1 MSCFSIRFPPAK
13 KAWKSFT
20 SKLQTRLHKLHK
32 SKAFKKPKNNG
43 KNLQKAASKTTR
55 PSLFLGQRLQLKSSR
70 RRHALPFGYQRYYL
84 SVNKAAAPVYIDK
97 LFKDAP
103 VSGVVEYIHQQPLK
117 KNKKKLIDE
126 AAEAGT
132 SNEGEKQGDDKL
144 ESVGLLS
151 PMLYGIDARA
161 EEFIASFRAE
171 MERQEI
177 IAPDLCSH
185 LSISLFMSCFS
196 IRFPPAKKAWKSFT
210 SKLQTRLHKL
220 HKSKAFKKPKN
231 NGKNLQ
237 KAASKTTRPS
247 LFLGQRLQLKSS
259 RRRHALPFGYQ
270 RYYLSVNKAAAPVYI
285 DKLFKD
291 APVSGVVEYIHQQP
305 LKKNKKKLIDEA
317 AEAGTSNEGE
327 KQGDD
332 KLESVGLLSP
342 MLYGI
347 DARAEEFIA
356 SFRAEME
363 RQEIIARNL

>member
-43 KNLQKAASKTTR
+43 KKLQKAASKTTR

-70 RRHALPFGYQRYYL
+70 RRHALPFGYQRYDL

-103 VSGVVEYIHQQPLK
+103 VSGVVEYIHQQPL
-117 KNKKKLIDE
+117 E
-126 AAEAGT
+126 
-132 SNEGEKQGDDKL
+132 
-144 ESVGLLS
+144 
-151 PMLYGIDARA
+151 
-161 EEFIASFRAE
+161 
-171 MERQEI
+171 
-177 IAPDLCSH
+177 
-185 LSISLFMSCFS
+185 
-196 IRFPPAKKAWKSFT
+196 
-210 SKLQTRLHKL
+210 
-220 HKSKAFKKPKN
+220 
-231 NGKNLQ
+231 
-237 KAASKTTRPS
+237 
-247 LFLGQRLQLKSS
+247 
-259 RRRHALPFGYQ
+259 
-270 RYYLSVNKAAAPVYI
+270 
-285 DKLFKD
+285 
-291 APVSGVVEYIHQQP
+291 
-305 LKKNKKKLIDEA
+305 KNKKKLIDEA

>member
-1 MSCFSIRFPPAK
+1 
-13 KAWKSFT
+13 
-20 SKLQTRLHKLHK
+20 
-32 SKAFKKPKNNG
+32 
-43 KNLQKAASKTTR
+43 
-55 PSLFLGQRLQLKSSR
+55 
-70 RRHALPFGYQRYYL
+70 
-84 SVNKAAAPVYIDK
+84 
-97 LFKDAP
+97 
-103 VSGVVEYIHQQPLK
+103 
-117 KNKKKLIDE
+117 
-126 AAEAGT
+126 
-132 SNEGEKQGDDKL
+132 
-144 ESVGLLS
+144 
-151 PMLYGIDARA
+151 
-161 EEFIASFRAE
+161 
-171 MERQEI
+171 
-177 IAPDLCSH
+177 
-185 LSISLFMSCFS
+185 MSCFS